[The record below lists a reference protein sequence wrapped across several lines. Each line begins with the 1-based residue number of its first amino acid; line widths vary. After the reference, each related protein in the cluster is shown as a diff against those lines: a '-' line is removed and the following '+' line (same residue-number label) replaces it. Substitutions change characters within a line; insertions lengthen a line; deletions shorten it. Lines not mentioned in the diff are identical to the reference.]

1 MSFARTFSKAFINK
15 GLAPL
20 GQKRASGGDATLG
33 DLTSCGKARSA
44 LTRLTTSGEV
54 SVVGI

>member
-1 MSFARTFSKAFINK
+1 MSFARTFSKAFINN

-20 GQKRASGGDATLG
+20 GQRRAGGGDPTPG

-44 LTRLTTSGEV
+44 LT
-54 SVVGI
+54 